1 MRPSIHESGAVGGA
15 GCSVLFLAH
24 RIPFPPDK
32 GDKIRSYHLL
42 RHLAGRYRV
51 CLGAFVDDPSD
62 LQYEAPLRTLCQ
74 EVRLFPIRPR
84 ARRLASLSALLGDG
98 PLSVRYYRDRRMSR
112 WIESVRQR
120 GRPNAV
126 VTCSSTMARF
136 VAGREWSGV
145 ARIADFVDVDSEK
158 WRQYAESAP
167 LPLSWLYAREARALL
182 AYERRIATSFSRT
195 LFVSQSEAALFAA
208 RVPEAAQRV
217 GYLSNGVDADY
228 FDPARPFPDPY
239 PAGGPVIVFTGAMD
253 YRPNVE
259 AVTWFAETI
268 LPRIAR
274 QRPDARFW
282 IVGNRPS
289 RVVFELGKREGVTV
303 TGRVPDVRPYL
314 GHASVVVAPLR
325 IARGLQNKVL
335 EALAMARPVVC
346 TTAAAEGIDPEGR
359 RVAAIED
366 DAEPFAAATLR
377 AMQSGARADGRRFV
391 LEKFSW
397 ERNLSALG
405 TMIGVPSDHEQPVLC
420 SDAEAQPC
428 Q

>member
-1 MRPSIHESGAVGGA
+1 MTPR
-15 GCSVLFLAH
+15 LLLLAH

-42 RHLAGRYRV
+42 RHLSGRYRV
-51 CLGAFVDDPSD
+51 SLGAFVDDPSD
-62 LQYEAPLRTLCQ
+62 LQYEAPLRALCH
-74 EVRLFPIRPR
+74 EVGLFPIQPR
-84 ARRLASLSALLGDG
+84 ARRLASLSGLLVGE

-120 GRPNAV
+120 GRVRAV

-145 ARIADFVDVDSEK
+145 TRIADFVDVDSEK
-158 WRQYAESAP
+158 WRQYADSARP
-167 LPLSWLYAREARALL
+167 PLSWVYAREARTLL
-182 AYERRIATSFSRT
+182 AYERRIAASFSRT

-208 RVPEAAQRV
+208 RAPETANRV
-217 GYLSNGVDADY
+217 GHLSNGVDADY
-228 FDPARPFPDPY
+228 FDPDRQLPDPY
-239 PAGGPVIVFTGAMD
+239 PPGGPVIVFTGAMD

-259 AVTWFAETI
+259 AVSWFAEAI

-289 RVVFELGKREGVTV
+289 RTVLELRKREGVTV
-303 TGRVPDVRPYL
+303 TGWVPDVRPYL

-346 TTAAAEGIDPEGR
+346 TTAAADGIDPEGR
-359 RVAAIED
+359 HVAAIED
-366 DAEPFAAATLR
+366 DAEPFAAATVR
-377 AMQSGARADGRRFV
+377 AMQGGVRADARRLV
-391 LEKFSW
+391 RERFSW
-397 ERNLSALG
+397 EHHLSALG
-405 TMIGVPSDHEQPVLC
+405 PMIDMSSDCECPVL
-420 SDAEAQPC
+420 STGDAEAQPC